1 MTMLVD
7 NVSLFIKAGNGGN
20 GSASLLHNGLTFKGG
35 PDGGNGGNGGN
46 IYIQGSTNITD
57 LREFRFKKKIR
68 AQDGV
73 AGGRQKLFGKN
84 AEHLIIL
91 VPLGTSVT
99 DTKLER
105 VYEVTETKRL
115 LLVAKGGKGGRGNT
129 VFKSATNQTPEYAEY
144 GKQGEEK
151 TLLLEL
157 RLIAEIGLIGLPNA
171 GKSSL
176 LSVLTNATPKIANYP
191 FTTLEPNI
199 GMFGIYPIAD
209 IPGLIEGA
217 AQGRGLGAKFLKHI
231 EKTKMLIHCIEL
243 TENNIEERYQTVR
256 LEFEHFN
263 TALLEKPEIIL
274 LTKTDLVDEKTVN
287 KYKSMFEKKGKQVLT
302 CSLYDQKSVET
313 IKKAIENFIISMEEK
328 DEATESINSKNEN

>member
-1 MTMLVD
+1 MLID
-7 NVSLFIKAGNGGN
+7 NVTLFIKAGNGGN

-57 LREFRFKKKIR
+57 LREFQFKKKII
-68 AQDGV
+68 AQDGI

-84 AEHLIIL
+84 APHVTLL
-91 VPLGTSVT
+91 VPLGTIVT

-105 VYEVTETKRL
+105 VYEITDTKRL
-115 LLVAKGGKGGRGNT
+115 LLVAKGGKGGRGNA

-144 GKQGEEK
+144 GKPGEEK
-151 TLLLEL
+151 KLFLEL
-157 RLIAEIGLIGLPNA
+157 RLIADIGLIGLPNA

-199 GMFGIYPIAD
+199 GMLGVHPIAD

-217 AQGRGLGAKFLKHI
+217 ASGKGLGAKFLKHI
-231 EKTKMLIHCIEL
+231 EKTKILVHCIEL
-243 TENNIEERYQTVR
+243 TEDNPKQKYETVR
-256 LEFEHFN
+256 KEFAQFN
-263 TALLEKPEIIL
+263 QSLLEKLEIIL
-274 LTKTDLVDEKTVN
+274 LTKTDLVDEKIIKKV
-287 KYKSMFEKKGKQVLT
+287 KIIFEKMGKQVVT
-302 CSLYDQKSVET
+302 CSVYDQKSIDSLKKTLET
-313 IKKAIENFIISMEEK
+313 LVTNI
-328 DEATESINSKNEN
+328 DETS